1 MFKKKPTNHTNPN
14 KQIYICDS
22 SCNLW
27 EKKKSSYVLLLF
39 CLQNKTQK
47 KETLRKASLQKSW
60 VDDGDRT
67 HDPQD
72 HNLIL

>member
-14 KQIYICDS
+14 KQIYSCDS

-47 KETLRKASLQKSW
+47 KETLRKVSLQKAGW
-60 VDDGDRT
+60 MMGIEPTTLRT
-67 HDPQD
+67 T
-72 HNLIL
+72 I

>member
-1 MFKKKPTNHTNPN
+1 MFKKSP
-14 KQIYICDS
+14 QITQILTSKYIFVIIRVICGR
-22 SCNLW
+22 
-27 EKKKSSYVLLLF
+27 KKSSYVLLLF
-39 CLQNKTQK
+39 CFQNKHTK